1 MALPGLKT
9 LRRMF
14 GLDWRSLALM
24 RIGVAFVILCDL
36 WVSARNLRAFYTDGG
51 VLPRQMVRDNF
62 APGFSVH
69 MLGGSAG
76 FEAALFALE
85 AIFALMMLV
94 GYRTR
99 LATIGC
105 WFLLLSRQARNPLA
119 LFGADMIEHNT
130 MFWAMFL
137 PLNRRFSM
145 DVAQGRVARP
155 AEPAYCGMA
164 GLGAIAQFLV
174 IYLMSSVLKTGSNWV
189 DHSAVSL
196 ALSLDMY
203 ARPLG
208 QWLNQFDGLTAFLTV
223 YTVYLEFYGPLLC
236 LCPVATGWA
245 RLLAC
250 ALLCALQ
257 LGFGICMQMGLF
269 WVAMNVFTLM
279 LLPAEFWTWIAN
291 PAGAW
296 AARLLPPSPPR
307 APAAPPAAAW
317 QRDLAFGLRLMRDSA
332 LAAITVCMI
341 CDNINYLPN
350 QPLWQPAGWRAFAA
364 AVGLDGGYTM
374 FTPNPQT
381 DDGWFVL
388 ASQLV
393 NGRSVNLLNGA
404 APAILDKPADVP
416 ATYIDQRWGSYFF
429 NFLYPDY
436 QKYLEN
442 LALYEE
448 RQWDATHS
456 GGEQLQSL
464 QIIFMHQVNG
474 PHHAKTDPAE
484 VILWTENFGN

>member
-1 MALPGLKT
+1 
-9 LRRMF
+9 MF

-24 RIGVAFVILCDL
+24 RIGLAFVILCDL
-36 WVSARNLRAFYTDGG
+36 WVSAQSLRAFYSDDG

-62 APGFSVH
+62 GPSFSVH

-85 AIFALMMLV
+85 AVFGVMMLV
-94 GYRTR
+94 GYHTR
-99 LATIGC
+99 LATVCC
-105 WFLLLSRQARNPLA
+105 WFLLLSRQARDPLA
-119 LFGADMIEHNT
+119 LFGADMIEHNA

-137 PLNRRFSM
+137 PLNRRFSV
-145 DVAQGRVARP
+145 DVAQGRVTRP
-155 AEPAYCGMA
+155 AEPAYFGMA
-164 GLGAIAQFLV
+164 GVGAIAQFLV
-174 IYLMSSVLKTGSNWV
+174 IYMMSSVLKTGANWV

-250 ALLCALQ
+250 ALLCTLQ

-279 LLPAEFWTWIAN
+279 LLPAEFWTWIAR
-291 PAGAW
+291 PAWELGAK
-296 AARLLPPSPPR
+296 LLKTSPPR
-307 APAAPPAAAW
+307 TPDALLSPPTPSAPPPSWKRDAARGLCLA
-317 QRDLAFGLRLMRDSA
+317 RDNA
-332 LAAITVCMI
+332 LAVIIIFMI
-341 CDNINYLPN
+341 LDNLNYRPDN
-350 QPLWQPAGWRAFAA
+350 MLWEPSGWRTFAA
-364 AVGLDGGYTM
+364 QVGLDGGYTM

-388 ASQLV
+388 AAQLS

-404 APAILDKPADVP
+404 SPAVLDKPADVP
-416 ATYIDQRWGSYFF
+416 ATYMDQRWGSYFF
-429 NFLYPDY
+429 NFLYSDY
-436 QKYLEN
+436 EKYLEG

-456 GGEQLQSL
+456 GGERLQSL

-474 PHHAKTDPAE
+474 PHHAKTDPAA
-484 VILWTENFGN
+484 VTLWTENFGS